1 MRNNDPFSNKT
12 KDEDQSERPNYA
24 EGRFRYQIQG
34 ARSFGVSDIY
44 YYLLE
49 ASWLE
54 ILICAFGGYLIINTI
69 FALLY
74 LLGGNAITG
83 AEPGSFFDAF
93 NFSVQTFSTIGFG
106 TMSPTSSFTNLLVV
120 GESFAGL
127 VAVALGAGVIF
138 AKFARPSARVIFSK
152 KMVTHNRNGMPT
164 LQFRIANERRREIYA
179 AHMQVSMLVEEMTEE
194 GQSMRRFYNLALE
207 RSELPVF
214 TMTWTGFHRLDAA
227 SPLFGLADNE
237 TRRNIVFILVMF
249 EGRDSVTLQTVQ
261 ARRVYTPSDILCDQQ
276 FVDIID
282 QDDEGQMVLR
292 LEQLHATVSVAAAE
306 SQTQASG
313 NSASR

>member
-1 MRNNDPFSNKT
+1 MRNNNRPPNEL
-12 KDEDQSERPNYA
+12 DEESERPEYA
-24 EGRFRYQIQG
+24 EGRFRYRIQG

-54 ILICAFGGYLIINTI
+54 ILICAFGGYLTINTI

-127 VAVALGAGVIF
+127 VAVAVGAGVIF

-152 KMVTHNRNGMPT
+152 KMVTHNRNGVPT

-179 AHMQVSMLVEEMTEE
+179 AHMQVSMLVEEKTEE
-194 GQSMRRFYNLALE
+194 GQTMRRFHTLALE
-207 RSELPVF
+207 RNELPVF
-214 TMTWTGFHRLDAA
+214 TMTWTGFHRLDAT

-237 TRRNIVFILVMF
+237 IRRNIAFILVMF

-292 LEQLHATVSVAAAE
+292 LEQLHATAPVAAAE

-313 NSASR
+313 NHRSR